1 MEHALVAPAL
11 PIKIEG
17 MNSHRWMT
25 GLLAAT
31 FFACEAALYHWT
43 TGSASA
49 WPHPASV
56 AMLGIALAGL
66 GLVSCWVI
74 FGQAN
79 IAVRCSCL
87 MLAQVLV
94 AYLGSGTAAGRPAS
108 WSLAIGIFTA
118 CLLSGMLIGRCC
130 RLTLRWESTDD
141 PHSRSAMTYPLRPRQ
156 FTIWQLLSLTT
167 AVATMLAFWTGQSV
181 NWDVARQS
189 FIFFGFLSCLAM
201 ASLWSGIRGRIGINV
216 VLLAGGLAGASIWF
230 HWMQYRGL
238 NHVSLVSLAL
248 VMQTTLIASALI
260 LRTAGLRIATPP
272 IPSDTSV
279 FRSTFDANNVNA

>member
-1 MEHALVAPAL
+1 
-11 PIKIEG
+11 

-31 FFACEAALYHWT
+31 FLACEAALYHWT
-43 TGSASA
+43 NTAASP

-66 GLVSCWVI
+66 GLLSCWVI
-74 FGQAN
+74 FGQTN
-79 IAVRCSCL
+79 IAVRCSSL
-87 MLAQVLV
+87 MVAQLLV

-108 WSLAIGIFTA
+108 WSLAIGIYTV
-118 CLLSGMLIGRCC
+118 CLLSGMMVARCC
-130 RLTLRWESTDD
+130 RLKLRWESTTD
-141 PHSRSAMTYPLRPRQ
+141 PRSEIELTQSVRPRQ

-167 AVATMLAFWTGQSV
+167 AVATMLAFWTGQTV

-189 FIFFGFLSCLAM
+189 FVFFGFLSCLAM

-216 VLLAGGLAGASIWF
+216 VLLAGGLAGASVWF

-238 NHVSLVSLAL
+238 NHVSLISLAL
-248 VMQTTLIASALI
+248 AMQTTLIGSALI
-260 LRTAGLRIATPP
+260 LRTVGLRLETPTTQ
-272 IPSDTSV
+272 SNNSV
-279 FRSTFDANNVNA
+279 FRATLDADTDALRDSVT